1 MTRAALASGKSAGST
16 REAGANSA
24 VLLETRRLTKDF
36 GGVHAV
42 AAVDFRLRHGEL
54 RCLIG
59 PNGAGKSTFFKM
71 LTGQLR
77 PSSGAILFEGSDI
90 AGEPQHRI
98 ARLGI
103 GIKNQ
108 VPSVW
113 DGLSVYEHFWIAANR
128 RTGARSAAML
138 TDSLLTHLGLEP
150 IARRAVGELSH
161 SERQWVEIGMV
172 IAQDPKLILLD
183 EPTAGMGAD
192 EVERTVSLLRAINAR
207 TTLVVV
213 EHDMQFI
220 KMIAGTVTVFHQGRI
235 LIEDTMEQVLN
246 NPMVREVYL
255 GPGRA

>member
-1 MTRAALASGKSAGST
+1 MTRTSLEPERSSHGARDG
-16 REAGANSA
+16 GANGA
-24 VLLETRRLTKDF
+24 VLLETRQLTKDF

-42 AAVDFRLRHGEL
+42 AAVDFRLRRGEL

-77 PSSGAILFEGSDI
+77 PTSGAILFEGSDI
-90 AGEPQHRI
+90 VGEPQHRI

-113 DGLSVYEHFWIAANR
+113 NGLSVYEHFWIAAHQR
-128 RTGARSAAML
+128 AGARCAAAVS
-138 TDSLLTHLGLEP
+138 DSLLAELSLEP
-150 IARRAVGELSH
+150 IARRAVGGLSH
-161 SERQWVEIGMV
+161 GERQWVEIGMV

-183 EPTAGMGAD
+183 EPTAGMGGD
-192 EVERTVSLLRAINAR
+192 EVERTVSLLRAVNAR

-220 KMIAGTVTVFHQGRI
+220 EMIAGTVTVFHQGRI
-235 LIEDTMEQVLN
+235 LVEDTMENLLG
-246 NPMVREVYL
+246 NPKVREVYL
-255 GPGRA
+255 GSGRA